1 MAASTSKGSL
11 MADLVPLESGAYR
24 ADIAR
29 TGAGLVR
36 LQSDAQDLVVPA
48 TSGTGPPL
56 FRGAVLVPW
65 PNRVADGSYET
76 GGRRL
81 QLEVNEPERNT
92 ALHGLVHSADFEVR
106 SSTAATAVLGHRL
119 APSDG
124 YPFELDVE
132 VTYRLDDEGLTC
144 TVLTTNLGDEPAPY
158 GTGPHPYL
166 RPGGVR
172 GRVDE
177 WTLEVPAA
185 QVLDVTPDRLLPVGL
200 VDVAGGPFDLRSPR
214 RLGDLELD
222 SAFTGLLAGE
232 GGLTRVRLSDDDGNA
247 VEVRWDAHVL
257 PWVQVHTADRPPED
271 AAAHRVG
278 LAVEPMT
285 CPPDAFNSGTDLVMI
300 EPTRQH
306 SASWTIGRG

>member
-1 MAASTSKGSL
+1 MAE
-11 MADLVPLESGAYR
+11 LVPLESGAYR

-65 PNRVADGSYET
+65 PNRVADGSYEV

-81 QLEVNEPERNT
+81 QLDINEPERNT

-119 APSDG
+119 PASDG
-124 YPFELDVE
+124 YPFELDVQ
-132 VTYRLDDEGLTC
+132 VTYRLADEGLTC

-172 GRVDE
+172 GRVDD

-185 QVLDVTPDRLLPVGL
+185 RVLEVTPDRLLPVRL
-200 VDVAGGPFDLRSPR
+200 VDVAGGPFDLRTPR
-214 RLGDLELD
+214 RIDDLELD
-222 SAFTGLLAGE
+222 SAFTGLHAGE
-232 GGLTRVRLSDDDGNA
+232 DGLARVRLSDDDGNA
-247 VEVRWDAHVL
+247 VQVTWDADVL

-271 AAAHRVG
+271 ATAHRVG

-285 CPPDAFNSGTDLVMI
+285 CPPDAFNSGTDLI
-300 EPTRQH
+300 RLEPGAQH
-306 SASWTIGRG
+306 SAWWTLGRR